1 MCYKFQND
9 TEGLLNKVIEVHVH
23 ESFFLFAQHLHPL
36 AGVRGISRLNS
47 NGEKYSKIKNKVI
60 EEKQFYVNQYL
71 TSGIDH

>member
-1 MCYKFQND
+1 MPLYQPASLPN
-9 TEGLLNKVIEVHVH
+9 NPHSVVHVH